1 MISIIPD
8 DFVETAF
15 NADYDLI
22 VSVIFRTIIV
32 TLIVLFIIRWLG
44 NKGLGQ
50 LSTFELL
57 IVVGLG
63 TAVGDPM
70 IYISEISIPQ
80 AITSIIIV
88 VILFKLLDYATMKSK
103 RFSKLTLPNAILLVK
118 DGKYIEGG
126 LKKLK

>member
-15 NADYDLI
+15 NADYDVI

-88 VILFKLLDYATMKSK
+88 VILFKSC
-103 RFSKLTLPNAILLVK
+103 
-118 DGKYIEGG
+118 
-126 LKKLK
+126 

>member
-88 VILFKLLDYATMKSK
+88 VILFKS
-103 RFSKLTLPNAILLVK
+103 
-118 DGKYIEGG
+118 
-126 LKKLK
+126 